1 MKKGIAI
8 WELDHRPYRNHKHM
22 WLETLMVL
30 SEAQA
35 LFGGWR
41 NAGCGSERAEPDD
54 DIFRMVRVR
63 FAVSMH
69 DFNPG

>member
-22 WLETLMVL
+22 WLETLIVL
-30 SEAQA
+30 SQAQG
-35 LFGGWR
+35 LFRRWR
-41 NAGCGSERAEPDD
+41 DTGPSPERAEPDD

-63 FAVSMH
+63 LAISMH
-69 DFNPG
+69 DFDPG